1 MFGSATFESAEA
13 LAANWEAQKKTEK
26 SRNSVMD
33 GIPPELPA
41 LLYALKVQKKAA
53 ASDYREP
60 VAEFVAALD
69 AGTLDATALGELLFG
84 VVQVPV
90 MIVLATILAL
100 LGRIEATQDEMSRI
114 MKAVV
119 QPRAEP

>member
-1 MFGSATFESAEA
+1 
-13 LAANWEAQKKTEK
+13 
-26 SRNSVMD
+26 MD

-60 VAEFVAALD
+60 VVEFVAALD

-84 VVQVPV
+84 VVQVARTAGLDP
-90 MIVLATILAL
+90 
-100 LGRIEATQDEMSRI
+100 EDELRQASRRF
-114 MKAVV
+114 VE
-119 QPRAEP
+119 RFESR